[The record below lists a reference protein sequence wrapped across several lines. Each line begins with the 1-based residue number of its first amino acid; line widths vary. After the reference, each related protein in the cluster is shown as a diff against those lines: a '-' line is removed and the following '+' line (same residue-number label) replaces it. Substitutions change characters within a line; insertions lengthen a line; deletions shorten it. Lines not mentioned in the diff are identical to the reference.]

1 MVGGIYMGNQTA
13 SSQWFRAVFSWC
25 RQMRST
31 FLTLI
36 LWVFK
41 TIDAGQVATENMCKI
56 CWFFRENTNILWFSN
71 MANTFLLRN
80 SRSEVSLLC
89 PCCAFIVPLLCPCC
103 VFIVLYAGA
112 DWLDRQTPTTWG
124 LGAILISISLLIN
137 KMFLAKDNL
146 QKLFFRFP
154 RFVGEKLGHRISNNK
169 RFRFP

>member
-56 CWFFRENTNILWFSN
+56 CWFFRQNTNILWFSN
-71 MANTFLLRN
+71 MANTFLLSN

-89 PCCAFIVPLLCPCC
+89 LCCA
-103 VFIVLYAGA
+103 FIVLYAGA

-124 LGAILISISLLIN
+124 FGAILISMSLLIN
-137 KMFLAKDNL
+137 KMVLAKDNL

-154 RFVGEKLGHRISNNK
+154 RFVGKKLGHRISNNK